1 MLERLC
7 WPGNTFEIL
16 PGALGK
22 VAVERNVWISLL
34 MLQPLDPTSNGDWM
48 NVLYVIVQ
56 QYLVLDGAF
65 CGAHADSVAERT
77 YLSRLPQSFG
87 LFAVDV
93 ALHAGLASVNE
104 SSMPHGESSQ
114 SYCNRAADLRQ
125 GHITT

>member
-7 WPGNTFEIL
+7 WPGNNFEIL

-22 VAVERNVWISLL
+22 VTVERNVWVSLL
-34 MLQPLDPTSNGDWM
+34 KLQPLDPTSKGGWM

-56 QYLVLDGAF
+56 KYLVLDGAI
-65 CGAHADSVAERT
+65 CSTHADYVAERT
-77 YLSRLPQSFG
+77 YLSRLPQSFD

-114 SYCNRAADLRQ
+114 SYCNRAADVRQ
-125 GHITT
+125 GYITT